1 MIKIGRGIIIIKEDE
16 KNQLITIKRVKKIDN
31 ETKIYYTFPG
41 GHVEEG
47 ETCSEATIREIEE
60 ELGIKVEIKSLLCKI
75 NNTELNRYEEFFEC
89 EYLSGNIGSG
99 TGEEWQEYKE
109 EYGSYEI
116 VKIDIKDLSKYN
128 LLPIDVKK
136 IIIKKY

>member
-1 MIKIGRGIIIIKEDE
+1 MIKIGRGIIILKEDG
-16 KNQLITIKRVKKIDN
+16 KDKLVTIKRIKKIN
-31 ETKIYYTFPG
+31 GEIKEYYTFPG
-41 GHVEEG
+41 GHVEED

-60 ELGIKVEIKSLLCKI
+60 ELGIKVKIKGLLCKI
-75 NNTELNRYEEFFEC
+75 NNNDLNRYEEFFEC
-89 EYLSGNIGSG
+89 EYLDGVIGSG
-99 TGEEWQEYKE
+99 TGEEWQTYKE

-128 LLPIDVKK
+128 LLPIEVKE